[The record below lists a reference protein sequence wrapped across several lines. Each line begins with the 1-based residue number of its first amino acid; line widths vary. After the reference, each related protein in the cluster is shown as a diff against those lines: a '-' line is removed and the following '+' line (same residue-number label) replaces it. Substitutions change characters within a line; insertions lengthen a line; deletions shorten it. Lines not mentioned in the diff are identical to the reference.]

1 MCLNIMLIVIIFI
14 YVNFKIYFLICKRI
28 VFDKKNESFYF
39 YGFVIFLCYNK
50 GNFFFRIMKR
60 KFGSL

>member
-50 GNFFFRIMKR
+50 GNFFF
-60 KFGSL
+60 